1 MFNLGFSE
9 ILIIGA
15 LALILIGPKQM
26 PEMARVLGRM
36 MREFKQA
43 TKDLSGGLLEVKEEL
58 KRPMQE
64 GLDAISNMEGEFH
77 KHKANI
83 INEFQNA
90 AQEAAD
96 MPSED
101 EKPKKTES

>member
-15 LALILIGPKQM
+15 LALILIGPKQL
-26 PEMARVLGRM
+26 PEVARVLGRM
-36 MREFKQA
+36 MKEFKQA

-64 GLDAISNMEGEFH
+64 GFDAITQIEDQFQHH
-77 KHKANI
+77 KTQI
-83 INEFQNA
+83 ISEFQKA
-90 AQEAAD
+90 AQEAVEL
-96 MPSED
+96 PTED
-101 EKPKKTES
+101 NKPKKTES